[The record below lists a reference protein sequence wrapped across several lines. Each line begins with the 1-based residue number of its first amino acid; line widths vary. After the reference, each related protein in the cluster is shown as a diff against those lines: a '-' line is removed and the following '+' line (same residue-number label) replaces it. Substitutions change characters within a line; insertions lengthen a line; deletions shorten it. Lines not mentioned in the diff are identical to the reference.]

1 MTEIAYPM
9 QDRPRLLRIALAAIR
24 GRAAEA
30 RERASVSFAELVW
43 AHHERQKEVFAGAHD
58 GPCHRE
64 YRRRLDLFTAEHGK
78 IVESYWCR
86 YEASGVAVTEQK
98 LPRKLSNFFRRDSIM
113 RLHTATDWRTANA
126 QEVASWLHQWETAGI
141 KASEVLRESSERIA
155 LQWIFA
161 ATSRLLAFVD
171 RKGDRPVAAA
181 RLKKLREEQA
191 GELARVAE
199 YYQRAGENSARIVY
213 FRGMLWGTAA
223 LAGLVGGV
231 FALGWT
237 LGLLDPRA
245 EPTYTLFVSVAMG
258 AVGAIL
264 SVMTRMASPN
274 GFSLEFEVGRKSVR
288 YLGGL
293 RPWIGAMFAF
303 VLYLALKSNLV
314 ELVQASDHG
323 VYFYGTLAFAAG
335 FSERRARVL
344 LDGAVGRSSD
354 GDAST
359 NAGSAT
365 RGTRYVST
373 TP

>member
-1 MTEIAYPM
+1 MTEIAHPL
-9 QDRPRLLRIALAAIR
+9 PKHHRLLSLALPRIRRPAAGAR
-24 GRAAEA
+24 GRE
-30 RERASVSFAELVW
+30 ESVSFPELAW
-43 AHHERQKEVFAGAHD
+43 AHHERQKEVYAGKSD
-58 GPCHRE
+58 GPWHRE
-64 YRRRLDLFTAEHGK
+64 YRRRLDVFTAEHGE

-86 YEASGVAVTEQK
+86 HEASGVAVTQRQR
-98 LPRKLSNFFRRDSIM
+98 PRKLSNFLRRDSVM

-161 ATSRLLAFVD
+161 ATTRLLAFVD
-171 RKGDRPVAAA
+171 RKGRPPTAA
-181 RLKKLREEQA
+181 RLEEMRKEQVA
-191 GELARVAE
+191 ELARVAD
-199 YYQRAGENSARIVY
+199 YYNRAGENSARIVY

-231 FALGWT
+231 LAFGSILDW
-237 LGLLDPRA
+237 LDPRDEA
-245 EPTYTLFVSVAMG
+245 TYTLFVSLAMG
-258 AVGAIL
+258 AAGAIL
-264 SVMTRMASPN
+264 SVMTRMASPD

-323 VYFYGTLAFAAG
+323 VYFYGAVAFAAG
-335 FSERRARVL
+335 FSERRAKVL
-344 LDGAVGRSSD
+344 LDGAVGGATE
-354 GDAST
+354 GDARTS
-359 NAGSAT
+359 AGSAT
-365 RGTRYVST
+365 RGTRSVST